1 MGIVTEMPN
10 GTPTTNALDVIP
22 EDLLGG
28 PVPARIEMSGKTLLV
43 LDRPPTPGEYL
54 KVEITLQ
61 CKGEGFDVLA
71 DGTNQHYRKTRL
83 IGATL
88 TTEPY
93 APEPESPPVPDD
105 DQDALIGRDGEISG
119 GLDEFDPEFSHN
131 GSGDK

>member
-1 MGIVTEMPN
+1 MGIVTEMP
-10 GTPTTNALDVIP
+10 TDT
-22 EDLLGG
+22 
-28 PVPARIEMSGKTLLV
+28 
-43 LDRPPTPGEYL
+43 
-54 KVEITLQ
+54 
-61 CKGEGFDVLA
+61 

-93 APEPESPPVPDD
+93 VPEPESPPVPDD

-131 GSGDK
+131 GANADDD